1 MTAAKVAGSLFRAI
15 ATASWRSCRHPGRP
29 SHHRALLRHAIAIA
43 SGDPKPKLAP
53 LAGSPSARSM
63 TVCDHRKISPNSPAS
78 NQMSNA
84 TNANPMVK
92 VGSPIDSSSAICS
105 DASREPSRERPV

>member
-1 MTAAKVAGSLFRAI
+1 MPRN
-15 ATASWRSCRHPGRP
+15 AT
-29 SHHRALLRHAIAIA
+29 AIA
-43 SGDPKPKLAP
+43 SGDPIPKPAP

-63 TVCDHRKISPNSPAS
+63 TVCDHRTISANSPLS
-78 NQMSNA
+78 NQLANA

-105 DASREPSRERPV
+105 DASREASRVRSA